1 MIYYIQYIC
10 RIENLDSCKCQK
22 LQLEKCSAKIGVFFK
37 ISQSS
42 QEAAVPEE
50 TYVNVAKFLTSF
62 LPNNSKQL
70 LLKCGHLNNKARDLD
85 CTCWKE
91 LDAMLDCFG

>member
-1 MIYYIQYIC
+1 M
-10 RIENLDSCKCQK
+10 
-22 LQLEKCSAKIGVFFK
+22 
-37 ISQSS
+37 
-42 QEAAVPEE
+42 PEE